1 MIRVD
6 KHVEQ
11 TVADEV
17 YHIVLSLNFST
28 AVLAQQLKRLLVL
41 PTRQIRWSDWGNT
54 EQIAQTIASLRYGEC
69 TALVPA
75 MGVGFPA

>member
-1 MIRVD
+1 MIRVGS
-6 KHVEQ
+6 HVEQ

-17 YHIVLSLNFST
+17 YHIVPSLNFST
-28 AVLAQQLKRLLVL
+28 AVLAQQPDRLLVL
-41 PTRQIRWSDWGNT
+41 PTRQIGWSDWGSK
-54 EQIAQTIASLRYGEC
+54 ERIVQTIASLRYGER

>member
-1 MIRVD
+1 MIRVGS
-6 KHVEQ
+6 HVEQ

-17 YHIVLSLNFST
+17 YHIVPSLNFST

-54 EQIAQTIASLRYGEC
+54 ERIVQTIASLRYGER